1 MEPVFQNVKPVSPN
15 TITFQVSPTHVAYVN
30 TLRRLMMTGVETVGF
45 RADIKETGETT
56 DVQIMENSTPMT
68 NEMLAHR
75 VGLLPI
81 HVKNP
86 LDWTAEIANKY
97 IFELD
102 VTNNTDRPRD
112 VTASDFTVLEIQ
124 SENTV
129 GGGTSDSNNNS
140 NSSSNTSS
148 GSNTTSS
155 YTNNSPNTVVKV
167 PVPTARFFPPN
178 PKTGD
183 TCLIA
188 ILKGVMPGG
197 KPEQIRI
204 KAKATLG
211 NGRENARFIP
221 TSQAAYAYT
230 RDTDQDRLKET
241 FSNWLSDQKK
251 ITLESLE
258 TQTEKRDT
266 LLREF
271 KTLEIN
277 RCYLK
282 DQNGEPYSFDFT
294 VESAGVLEP
303 KYIVKRACEAGITL
317 CNRFSAE
324 TLPEGTTVQPA
335 AARLVGFDFLIPGQD
350 HTLGHLL
357 QAWLDANMVGKG
369 EVDFAGYDIP
379 HPLKDEM
386 LFRIG
391 VVDGSE
397 ETARRAFREAA
408 MACGA
413 MFQTW
418 LQQWSEVMG
427 ESRVATSQSSA
438 QPSAKPMRT
447 MKRPISRPSIL
458 GAPPGLTAPRYPQ
471 VATPTDGRTPQYGV
485 DGATPP
491 GGTTPYL
498 PEGYNM
504 GATPPGGTTP
514 YLPEGYN
521 MGATPPGGT
530 TPYLA
535 EGART
540 PGTPLPPLQR
550 GLLNTP
556 VPGKAPVLR
565 TP

>member
-1 MEPVFQNVKPVSPN
+1 MEPVFQNIKPVSPN

-56 DVQIMENSTPMT
+56 DVQILENSTPMT

-75 VGLLPI
+75 IGLLPI
-81 HVKNP
+81 HIKNP
-86 LDWTAEIANKY
+86 LDWTSDTANKY

-124 SENTV
+124 SDSTST
-129 GGGTSDSNNNS
+129 GGGSSDSNSNSNS
-140 NSSSNTSS
+140 NSSSN
-148 GSNTTSS
+148 SNSNS
-155 YTNNSPNTVVKV
+155 NSNNSNNSNANSSPNSAVKV

-303 KYIVKRACEAGITL
+303 KYIVKRACEAGIVL

-369 EVDFAGYDIP
+369 EIDYVGYDIP

-386 LFRIG
+386 LVRIG
-391 VVDGSE
+391 VVDGKE
-397 ETARRAFREAA
+397 ETARKAFREAA
-408 MACGA
+408 MACSA

-418 LQQWSEVMG
+418 LQEWSNVTG
-427 ESRVATSQSSA
+427 ESRVASSQP
-438 QPSAKPMRT
+438 QGGPLAKPMRT
-447 MKRPISRPSIL
+447 MKRPISRPSPVPVT
-458 GAPPGLTAPRYPQ
+458 PPGM
-471 VATPTDGRTPQYGV
+471 
-485 DGATPP
+485 TPP

-498 PEGYNM
+498 PEGYNF
-504 GATPPGGTTP
+504 GNAPQVTAIPAVAPPS
-514 YLPEGYN
+514 
-521 MGATPPGGT
+521 
-530 TPYLA
+530 
-535 EGART
+535 
-540 PGTPLPPLQR
+540 R
-550 GLLNTP
+550 GLLETP
-556 VPGKAPVLR
+556 VAGKPPTLR
-565 TP
+565 RP